1 MAENLHD
8 IIRVEHLT
16 KKFGK
21 LTVLNDIS
29 ISFKQHEVVS
39 EETAQCLIMQVEQ
52 GRDHKERNRQ
62 IQIDHQRI
70 GEETVRTLIGSFR
83 FAKHIGT
90 M

>member
-39 EETAQCLIMQVEQ
+39 V
-52 GRDHKERNRQ
+52 
-62 IQIDHQRI
+62 I
-70 GEETVRTLIGSFR
+70 GPSGGGKI
-83 FAKHIGT
+83 
-90 M
+90 